1 MEKAERRWLYI
12 LIAVFVIVNVVTL
25 SSLIPWQTWQIW
37 QKPDPSQVV
46 NVAYDNY
53 VISMDTPVEIKKGE
67 YVQFSATSADVTYG
81 FGVFRKDNSM
91 IFQMQVMPGIQNKI
105 TWKFDETG
113 WFDVRSTEYSGPR
126 HSEMHLVDA
135 IHVVE

>member
-1 MEKAERRWLYI
+1 M
-12 LIAVFVIVNVVTL
+12 IAVFVVVNVVTL

-53 VISMDTPVEIKKGE
+53 VITMDNPVEIKKGE

-91 IFQMQVMPGIQNKI
+91 VFQMQVLPGKTNTII
-105 TWKFDETG
+105 WKFYESG
-113 WFDVRSTEYSGPR
+113 LYDVRSTEYSGPK
-126 HSEMHLVDA
+126 HSDMVVRDA
-135 IHVVE
+135 IEVK

>member
-25 SSLIPWQTWQIW
+25 SSLIPWQTWQLW
-37 QKPDPSQVV
+37 QKPDAAQVV
-46 NVAYDNY
+46 EVSYENY
-53 VISMDTPVEIKKGE
+53 VITMESPVEVKVGE

-91 IFQMQVMPGIQNKI
+91 VFQMQVLPGRDNSII
-105 TWKFDETG
+105 WKFDETG
-113 WFDVRSTEYSGPR
+113 MYDVRSTEYSGPK
-126 HSEMHLVDA
+126 HSDMVVRDA
-135 IHVVE
+135 IAVK